1 MIQEFVDAR
10 AEGLKAIN
18 TTTINMYR
26 DKISEAI
33 SDGYKNTF
41 TPQQFAK
48 AVKEAISDTG
58 EIRKNQARTI
68 ARTETGII
76 SSTARQEAFE
86 DEGIKFKQWVTAG
99 DEKVRESHVEE
110 NGNIVDI
117 DEEFPVTGLM
127 HPCDPDGDAELV
139 VNCRCVEIAAEGK

>member
-58 EIRKNQARTI
+58 EVRKNQARTI

-86 DEGIKFKQWVTAG
+86 DEGFT
-99 DEKVRESHVEE
+99 
-110 NGNIVDI
+110 
-117 DEEFPVTGLM
+117 L
-127 HPCDPDGDAELV
+127 AELMDDLYYLSV
-139 VNCRCVEIAAEGK
+139 VMIGEVPAEVGNDFLPSCGRWLTED